1 MSRAVRTVTPRRRE
15 NGVGLPADADYS
27 LGCEPVYEPGV
38 GARPGR
44 VTHCCLEHAGQTFGS
59 LTDAPGQPSRWKI
72 CGLGWRTSE
81 VRMQPEEIPDD
92 DHELVIERVCAI
104 DVAKASG
111 KVCVR
116 TPHPNRPDRRTS
128 RVWDVS
134 ATSRAVTELAEH
146 LIGEGIE
153 RVTVESTSDY
163 WRIWFYVL
171 EAAGLDVQLVNA
183 REVKNVP
190 GRPKTDKLDAVWLA
204 KLTEKG
210 LLRPSFVPPVEVRQ
224 LRDYTRLR
232 VDLTRERTRYWQRME
247 KLLEDALIKVSS
259 VVSRLDSMSTR
270 DMIEA
275 LIAGERDPGRL
286 ADLARGKMKAK
297 RSELIAALDGRFDD
311 HHREL
316 ARMLLDQIDTLTAQI
331 ATLTSRIEQLLAAM
345 PDTRSR
351 GDGGT
356 GGDPDRPSTGH
367 GVEPETAARFTDA
380 TLLTPVE
387 RLDEITGIGELNAQ
401 VVLAEVGL
409 DMTRFPTPAHL
420 VSWAKLCPRT
430 IQSGPVTRGGKTGRG
445 NPYLKGALGEA
456 AAAAARTDTFL
467 GERYRRIV
475 KRRRKLKALVAVA
488 RAILVVIW
496 HLLANPEARFRD
508 LGPDYHTQRI
518 HTERQLR
525 NHIAQLTAMGYRV
538 TLEPAA

>member
-1 MSRAVRTVTPRRRE
+1 MSWTGTRWIGAQSRTTYGGYGIGSSRRACLSPVRRNGARRVLRGRRRS
-15 NGVGLPADADYS
+15 NAPPLPD
-27 LGCEPVYEPGV
+27 
-38 GARPGR
+38 
-44 VTHCCLEHAGQTFGS
+44 
-59 LTDAPGQPSRWKI
+59 
-72 CGLGWRTSE
+72 
-81 VRMQPEEIPDD
+81 
-92 DHELVIERVCAI
+92 
-104 DVAKASG
+104 
-111 KVCVR
+111 
-116 TPHPNRPDRRTS
+116 
-128 RVWDVS
+128 
-134 ATSRAVTELAEH
+134 
-146 LIGEGIE
+146 
-153 RVTVESTSDY
+153 
-163 WRIWFYVL
+163 WRIWYYLL

-183 REVKNVP
+183 RDVKNVP

-210 LLRPSFVPPVEVRQ
+210 LLRPSFVPPAEIRQ

-232 VDLTRERTRYWQRME
+232 VDLTRERTRYWQRLE
-247 KLLEDALIKVSS
+247 KLLEDALIKISAVAST
-259 VVSRLDSMSTR
+259 LDTLSTR

-331 ATLTSRIEQLLAAM
+331 AALTSRIEQLLAAM

-475 KRRRKLKALVAVA
+475 KRRGKLKALVAVA

-518 HTERQLR
+518 HTERKLR